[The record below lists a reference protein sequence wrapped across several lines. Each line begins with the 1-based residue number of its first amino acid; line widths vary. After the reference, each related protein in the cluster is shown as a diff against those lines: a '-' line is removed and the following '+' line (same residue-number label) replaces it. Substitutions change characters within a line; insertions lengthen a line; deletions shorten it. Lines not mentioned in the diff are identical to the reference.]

1 MMDDGRT
8 AISLLGIPLDLGAGD
23 RGSVMGPAALRIAG
37 IPELL
42 DDLGYQVSDHGDIA
56 APAPVEPGLSAEAAG
71 RCKHLGH
78 IAAWTRA
85 IHDRAYEVL
94 RQPGKPIFLGG
105 DHAMSMGT
113 ISAVSRHC
121 ADAGKKLAVVWID
134 AHADFNTPATSLSG
148 NMHGMPLAFLTGE
161 PSLQPLL
168 GERPFLPLAGENLVL
183 LGLRSIDKEE
193 RRRLREAHIQCVDM
207 GMIDKFGISNMIEQV
222 LYRIGGKNV
231 HLHVSL
237 DVDSLDPSVA
247 PGVGTTVPGG
257 LTYREAHLMLE
268 LLHGSGL
275 VGSLDIVE
283 LNPFLDHRGQSA
295 RVLAELTGSLFGQTI
310 LGTNPL

>member
-1 MMDDGRT
+1 MDEKT
-8 AISLLGIPLDLGAGD
+8 EISLLGIPLDLGAGD

-42 DDLGYQVSDHGDIA
+42 EDLDYRVVDHGDIA
-56 APAPVEPGLSAEAAG
+56 RPAPVAVELPGGGNE
-71 RCKHLGH
+71 RCNYLAD
-78 IAAWTRA
+78 ITAWTRA
-85 IHDRAYEVL
+85 IHDRAYEL
-94 RQPGKPIFLGG
+94 IGKGGKPIFLGG

-113 ISAVSRHC
+113 VSAVARHC
-121 ADAGKKLAVVWID
+121 ADVGKKLAVLWID
-134 AHADFNTPATSLSG
+134 AHADYNTPETSLSG

-161 PSLQPLL
+161 PSLRPLL
-168 GERPFLPLAGENLVL
+168 GDRPFVPLAAETLVL
-183 LGLRSIDKEE
+183 LGLRSIDKAE
-193 RRRLREAHIQCVDM
+193 RKRLRDAHIQCVDM
-207 GMIDKFGISNMIEQV
+207 GMIDKFGISNMVEQV

-257 LTYREAHLMLE
+257 LSYREAHLMLE

>member
-1 MMDDGRT
+1 VSEDSKT
-8 AISLLGIPLDLGAGD
+8 TISLLGIPLDLGAGD
-23 RGSVMGPAALRIAG
+23 RGSIMGPAALRIAG
-37 IPELL
+37 VPDLL
-42 DDLGYQVSDHGDIA
+42 EELGYRVVDRGDIA
-56 APAPVEPGLSAEAAG
+56 RPEPVAVELPGNAAE
-71 RCKHLGH
+71 RCNHLGH
-78 IAAWTRA
+78 IAAWTQT
-85 IHDRAYEVL
+85 IHDRAYEVI
-94 RQPGKPIFLGG
+94 REGGKPIFLGG
-105 DHAMSMGT
+105 DHAMSMGS
-113 ISAVSRHC
+113 ISAVARHC
-121 ADAGKKLAVVWID
+121 AEIGKTLAVVWID
-134 AHADFNTPATSLSG
+134 AHADYNTPATSLSG

-161 PSLQPLL
+161 PSLRPLL
-168 GERPFLPLAGENLVL
+168 GDRPFTSLAAEKLVL
-183 LGLRSIDKEE
+183 IGLRSIDKEE
-193 RRRLREAHIQCVDM
+193 RRRLRDAHIQCVDM
-207 GMIDKFGISNMIEQV
+207 GMIDKFGVSNMVEQV

-237 DVDSLDPSVA
+237 DVDGLDPTVA

-283 LNPFLDHRGQSA
+283 LNPFLDHRGMSA

>member
-1 MMDDGRT
+1 MDDGRT

-37 IPELL
+37 IPVLL
-42 DDLGYQVSDHGDIA
+42 DDLGYRVTDHGDIA
-56 APAPVEPGLSAEAAG
+56 APAPVPVELPEGAAE
-71 RCKHLGH
+71 RCNHLGH

-113 ISAVSRHC
+113 ISAVARHC
-121 ADAGKKLAVVWID
+121 HDIGKTLAVLWID
-134 AHADFNTPATSLSG
+134 AHADYNTPATSLSG

-161 PSLQPLL
+161 PSLRPLL
-168 GERPFLPLAGENLVL
+168 GERPFVPLAADKLVL
-183 LGLRSIDKEE
+183 LGLRSIDKLE
-193 RRRLREAHIQCVDM
+193 RKALRDAQIQCVDM
-207 GMIDKFGISNMIEQV
+207 GMLDKFGIANMVEQV

-268 LLHGSGL
+268 KLHESGL

>member
-1 MMDDGRT
+1 MSEDSKT
-8 AISLLGIPLDLGAGD
+8 TISLLGIPLDLGAGD
-23 RGSVMGPAALRIAG
+23 RGSIMGPAALRIAG
-37 IPELL
+37 VPDLL
-42 DDLGYQVSDHGDIA
+42 EELGYRVVDRGDIA
-56 APAPVEPGLSAEAAG
+56 RPEPVAVELPGNAAE
-71 RCKHLGH
+71 RCNHLGH
-78 IAAWTRA
+78 IAAWTQT
-85 IHDRAYEVL
+85 IHDRAYEVI
-94 RQPGKPIFLGG
+94 REGGKPIFLGG
-105 DHAMSMGT
+105 DHAMSMGS
-113 ISAVSRHC
+113 ISAVARHC
-121 ADAGKKLAVVWID
+121 AEIGKTLAVVWID
-134 AHADFNTPATSLSG
+134 AHADYNTPATSLSG

-161 PSLQPLL
+161 PSLRPLL
-168 GERPFLPLAGENLVL
+168 GDRPFTSV
-183 LGLRSIDKEE
+183 DKEE
-193 RRRLREAHIQCVDM
+193 RRRLRDAHIQCVDM
-207 GMIDKFGISNMIEQV
+207 GMIDKFGVSNMVEQV

-283 LNPFLDHRGQSA
+283 LNPFLDHRGMSA

>member
-1 MMDDGRT
+1 MDDGRT

-42 DDLGYQVSDHGDIA
+42 DDLGYRVTDHGDIA
-56 APAPVEPGLSAEAAG
+56 PPDPIESGLSPEAAE

-85 IHDRAYEVL
+85 AHDGAYEVL

-105 DHAMSMGT
+105 DHAISMGT
-113 ISAVSRHC
+113 VSAVSRHC
-121 ADAGKKLAVVWID
+121 AEIGKKLAVVWID
-134 AHADFNTPATSLSG
+134 AHADYNTPATSLSG

-161 PSLQPLL
+161 PTLRPLL
-168 GERPFLPLAGENLVL
+168 GERPFVPLSGDNLVL

-193 RRRLREAHIQCVDM
+193 RRRLREANIQCVDM
-207 GMIDKFGISNMIEQV
+207 GMIDKFGISNLVEQV
-222 LYRIGGKNV
+222 LYRIGGQNV

-257 LTYREAHLMLE
+257 LSYREAHLMLE

>member
-1 MMDDGRT
+1 MMDDRT

-42 DDLGYQVSDHGDIA
+42 DDLGYRIVDHGDIA
-56 APAPVEPGLSAEAAG
+56 RPDPVAIELPDGAG
-71 RCKHLGH
+71 KRCNHLPE
-78 IAAWTRA
+78 ITAWTRA
-85 IHDRAYEVL
+85 IHDRAYEVIG
-94 RQPGKPIFLGG
+94 QGGKPIFLGG

-121 ADAGKKLAVVWID
+121 ADIGKKLAILWID
-134 AHADFNTPATSLSG
+134 AHADFNTPDTSLSG

-161 PSLQPLL
+161 PSLRPLL
-168 GERPFLPLAGENLVL
+168 GDRPFVPVMGENLVL
-183 LGLRSIDKEE
+183 LGLRSTDKAE
-193 RRRLREAHIQCVDM
+193 RRRLRDANIQCVDM
-207 GMIDKFGISNMIEQV
+207 GMIDKFGVANMIEQV

-237 DVDSLDPSVA
+237 DVDGLDPTIA

-283 LNPFLDHRGQSA
+283 LNPFLDHRGMSA

>member
-1 MMDDGRT
+1 VGEDGRT
-8 AISLLGIPLDLGAGD
+8 AISLLGVPLDLGAGD

-42 DDLGYQVSDHGDIA
+42 DDLGYRVVDHGDVA
-56 APAPVEPGLSAEAAG
+56 KPEPVTVELPGDAG
-71 RCKHLGH
+71 TRCNHLGH
-78 IAAWTRA
+78 IAAWTQA
-85 IHDRAYEVL
+85 IHDRAYEL
-94 RQPGKPIFLGG
+94 ARQPGKPIFMGG
-105 DHAMSMGT
+105 DHALAMGT
-113 ISAVSRHC
+113 ISAMARHC
-121 ADAGKKLAVVWID
+121 AEIGKKLAVLWID
-134 AHADFNTPATSLSG
+134 AHADYNTPATSLSG

-161 PSLQPLL
+161 PTLRPLL
-168 GERPFLPLAGENLVL
+168 GDRPFVPLVAESLVL
-183 LGLRSIDKEE
+183 LGLRSIDKLE
-193 RRRLREAHIQCVDM
+193 RKALRDAHIQCVDM
-207 GMIDKFGISNMIEQV
+207 GMIDKFGVSNMIEQV

-237 DVDSLDPSVA
+237 DVDALDPAVA

-257 LTYREAHLMLE
+257 LTYREAHLLLE
-268 LLHGSGL
+268 RLHESGL

-283 LNPFLDHRGQSA
+283 LNPFLDHRGMSA

>member
-1 MMDDGRT
+1 MDDGRT

-42 DDLGYQVSDHGDIA
+42 GDLGYQVTDHGDIL
-56 APAPVEPGLSAEAAG
+56 APKPVAVELPDGLNE
-71 RCKHLGH
+71 RCRHLGH
-78 IAAWTRA
+78 IAAWAQT

-105 DHAMSMGT
+105 DHAISMGT

-121 ADAGKKLAVVWID
+121 QESGKKLAVLWID
-134 AHADFNTPATSLSG
+134 AHADYNTPATSLSG

-161 PSLQPLL
+161 PTLRPLL
-168 GERPFLPLAGENLVL
+168 GDRPFVPLVAENLVL
-183 LGLRSIDKEE
+183 LGLRAIDKLE
-193 RRRLREAHIQCVDM
+193 RKALRDANIQCIDM
-207 GMIDKFGISNMIEQV
+207 GMIDKVGISNLIEQV
-222 LYRIGGKNV
+222 LYRIGGKDV
-231 HLHVSL
+231 HLHVSF
-237 DVDSLDPSVA
+237 DVDSLDPAVA

-268 LLHGSGL
+268 RLHESNL

-283 LNPFLDHRGQSA
+283 LNPFLDTRGMSA

>member
-1 MMDDGRT
+1 VLEDGKT
-8 AISLLGIPLDLGAGD
+8 TISLLGVPLDLGAGD

-37 IPELL
+37 VPDLL
-42 DDLGYQVSDHGDIA
+42 EELGYRVTDHGDIA
-56 APAPVEPGLSAEAAG
+56 KPEPVAVELPGTAAE
-71 RCKHLGH
+71 RCNHLGH

-85 IHDRAYEVL
+85 IHDRAYDVI
-94 RQPGKPIFLGG
+94 RGGGKPIFLGG
-105 DHAMSMGT
+105 DHAMAMGS
-113 ISAVSRHC
+113 ISAVARHC
-121 ADAGKKLAVVWID
+121 AEIGKTLAVLWID
-134 AHADFNTPATSLSG
+134 AHADYNTPGTSLSG

-161 PSLQPLL
+161 PSLRPLL
-168 GERPFLPLAGENLVL
+168 GDRPFVPLAAEKLVL
-183 LGLRSIDKEE
+183 IGLRSIDKEE

-207 GMIDKFGISNMIEQV
+207 GMIDKFGVSNMIEQV

-283 LNPFLDHRGQSA
+283 LNPFLDHRGMSA